1 VTVEMLCFRTMIQS
15 EIEIGVEK
23 TQSDPDNNMRAKQA
37 EVVRVDDDAA
47 GGAYDDLYVLY

>member
-1 VTVEMLCFRTMIQS
+1 MIQS